1 MAPKKTGSK
10 GNGAGSGADAGTKK
24 RTSAGSG
31 KAAANS
37 ETPKAGRTTKT
48 RAAGPDLTA
57 DLRQF
62 VSENPNGW
70 GHDEWL
76 SLLHRL
82 QERGHS
88 VDDTEQIGRTL
99 ERERLTATLQR
110 VQGVGPQRVKAIAD
124 RYGNIWNLLY
134 ADVDDLV
141 QATNIPRSLAERI
154 KASV

>member
-10 GNGAGSGADAGTKK
+10 GNGAGNGADAGTKK
-24 RTSAGSG
+24 RTAGSG
-31 KAAANS
+31 KSAAKTEA
-37 ETPKAGRTTKT
+37 PKSGRAPRA
-48 RAAGPDLTA
+48 RAAGPDLNA

-88 VDDTEQIGRTL
+88 VEDTEQIGRTL

-110 VQGVGPQRVKAIAD
+110 VQGVGPQRVKAITD